1 MFSWV
6 EAHRLLA
13 AVRAA
18 SGLTQEAMAR
28 RVGTS
33 QSTLSAYE
41 RGKKS
46 PTLAVTDR
54 ILQVLGYELDV
65 VPRVTFTRHDLGV
78 GGRVYYVPD
87 QLWRLSPIEAF
98 TAVTGMKKLGREAR
112 STDRQEA
119 RAATYLALLEHA
131 TPEELLAHV
140 DGVLLVDYWPEIA
153 PHLHDAIRDAWAP
166 LIWDALTAGDDTI
179 LIGGARSAIGE
190 QRRHAGRAAR
200 LRAVRRMTELGV
212 PYDSIAKVLAERRE
226 QEVNESSLAV
236 YRRRRRVRALRRE
249 IDQQAPTPPEP

>member
-1 MFSWV
+1 M
-6 EAHRLLA
+6 EAHKLLA

-54 ILQVLGYELDV
+54 ILHVLGYELDV

-98 TAVTGMKKLGREAR
+98 TAVTGMKNLVSDAR

-153 PHLHDAIRDAWAP
+153 PHLHPAVRDSWTP
-166 LIWDALTAGDDTI
+166 LIWDALTAGDDAI
-179 LIGGARSAIGE
+179 LIDGARGALGE
-190 QRRHAGRAAR
+190 QSRHAGRTAR
-200 LRAVRRMTELGV
+200 LRAVRRMAELGV
-212 PYDSIAKVLAERRE
+212 PYENIAKILADRRE
-226 QEVNESSLAV
+226 QDVDDHSLAV
-236 YRRRRRVRALRRE
+236 YRRRRRVKALERE
-249 IDQQAPTPPEP
+249 IAPPPPTSPEP